1 MDYQQAKIDRS
12 HADLIYGLIVSRKP
26 KTILELGFGTGYSAN
41 KILEGIAY
49 NQNNPRYVVV
59 DNWLDFNYQ
68 KPPHATAMEGYMEL
82 ITSDEGEFVKSCED
96 EFDFILSDADHQHTD
111 QWFDLVYE
119 KLLGRN
125 GILIYHDVD
134 TIWQTYPNLLTIL
147 DRCKSRKLSHFL
159 FNYDSLLSERCERG
173 LLVIFK
179 S

>member
-1 MDYQQAKIDRS
+1 MDYEQAKIDIC

-26 KTILELGFGTGYSAN
+26 KSILELGLGGGRATD

-49 NQNNPRYVVV
+49 NQNNPRYVLV
-59 DNWLDFNYQ
+59 DNWCDFGYQ
-68 KPPHATAMEGYMEL
+68 KPPHAMKYQMEI
-82 ITSDEGEFVKSCED
+82 ITSDEEDFVKNCHD
-96 EFDFILSDADHQHTD
+96 QFDFILSDADHQRTD
-111 QWFDLVYE
+111 QWFDLVYGQ
-119 KLLGRN
+119 LLGRN

-134 TIWQTYPNLLTIL
+134 TVWQTYPNLLTIL
-147 DRCKSRKLSHFL
+147 ERCQSRGLSHFL